1 MRHQQRQRNG
11 LQETMRRVLLI
22 PLLYWQFIKYQPS
35 MIGRVIALIPAALLF
50 VAIALLVI

>member
-1 MRHQQRQRNG
+1 
-11 LQETMRRVLLI
+11 MRRVLLI